1 MKRRV
6 LPLIIGSL
14 LLQLGCG
21 ANDGGLLNVDEPT
34 DPPPVL
40 QPSELCSDN
49 PSSAITT
56 FLDGHL
62 DAAVRDQ
69 LSVGAQEDLTC
80 DLLSR
85 LTSLVAKSSSIGD
98 LGGIES
104 LTSLRGLYL
113 PSNSIIDISALSG
126 LTSLTELDLSSN
138 SITDIS
144 ALSSLTSLSDLWLG
158 GNSITDISA
167 LSGLT
172 SLTELD
178 LTSNSITDISVLSGL
193 TSLSDLWL
201 GDSSISDMS
210 ALSRLTSL
218 TWLRLNNNSIT
229 DISALSGLTSLSSLR
244 LDNNPDLTDIQPLL
258 ANTGLGTGDG
268 VNLWNTNVSCTDV
281 TALKAKGVTV
291 SAPHC
296 R

>member
-56 FLDGHL
+56 FSDGHL

-85 LTSLVAKSSSIGD
+85 LTSLVANSSSIGD
-98 LGGIES
+98 LGGI
-104 LTSLRGLYL
+104 
-113 PSNSIIDISALSG
+113 
-126 LTSLTELDLSSN
+126 
-138 SITDIS
+138 
-144 ALSSLTSLSDLWLG
+144 
-158 GNSITDISA
+158 ITDISA

-229 DISALSGLTSLSSLR
+229 DISALSGLMSLSSLR

-268 VNLWNTNVSCTDV
+268 VNLWNTSVSCTDV